1 MLAGEPR
8 PPAGGFDL
16 RGEKLLD
23 WGFICGGLPMGPKRA
38 LEIGCGQS
46 PIVPAMLALGYDVT
60 AIDLCP
66 AAPLV
71 TGFEFIAGD
80 FLELDLRPGFDVIVA
95 CSVVEHMGLAGRY
108 GSREDA
114 DADLKAMRKIAGLLA
129 AGGQLFLTVPVG
141 LDALCKPW
149 HRVYGRQRLPRLLEE
164 FDIQRYRFLLKP
176 EPWGPWREGSADAA
190 LDYPVDA
197 RRYALGEMILSRRE
211 DAGKPEVKW

>member
-1 MLAGEPR
+1 MEAQGFRPVLSTERPVASLRNYMRLTKIVATAARRLDRRFGIQAMLAGEPR

-80 FLELDLRPGFDVIVA
+80 FLELELRPGFDVI
-95 CSVVEHMGLAGRY
+95 
-108 GSREDA
+108 
-114 DADLKAMRKIAGLLA
+114 
-129 AGGQLFLTVPVG
+129 
-141 LDALCKPW
+141 
-149 HRVYGRQRLPRLLEE
+149 
-164 FDIQRYRFLLKP
+164 
-176 EPWGPWREGSADAA
+176 
-190 LDYPVDA
+190 
-197 RRYALGEMILSRRE
+197 
-211 DAGKPEVKW
+211 